1 MKMFEKA
8 EEGIVPA
15 AGERT
20 ADERRTGSEQVTA
33 WLLDGRFFTIDPG
46 GRITSWSPGAGET
59 FGWKRADVVGSPFV
73 ETLLAPS
80 EHPEQ
85 TAHID
90 ELFAGGAS
98 GCAALT
104 GDVAAV
110 DSQDGSLRAVFAMV
124 PIQLG
129 IGYEFNALL
138 QELATRSRSSG
149 TLAEL
154 RKRHESVLCLIDD
167 ALSGKGAEAAQTD
180 EGGRLAGA
188 LVVFEARPGDA
199 PADQV
204 DNVVS
209 IADAAGLEE
218 ARAQLDRAR
227 RDAED
232 ARVEL
237 RSLTGQL
244 EEARREAQRARNEV
258 DVARQEAGDAR
269 DSAALAGRE
278 IEGLRGQI
286 DESRRRDAELRAQV
300 ESARIRTEDAQRE
313 ADRLRAELQ
322 EARSEVHGGARDLG
336 TVRAELEAARAAAVE
351 SQAMSE
357 RRGVEL
363 ESLRATNERRGEELA
378 SLRAGAESLRSE
390 LERMESAFE
399 LAPVATALIA
409 PDGRYIAVNAAFCAL
424 VGHPRELILSG
435 DPPAIVYPDDAD
447 ASRALARRVL
457 AGQQRGARGYR
468 RYLHA
473 EGRALTTR
481 ESISLLRLGDGR
493 AEMLLVQLEETHGGE
508 DHIVIDAGLAVD
520 EARAS
525 ELVPAHD
532 VPAPDAVSADTMRR
546 ALEDEMFEL
555 HCQPLLDLRTN
566 EIDQYELLIRMIDPN
581 GRRILPDAFLGP
593 ARRAGLSEAIDRWV
607 VRRAIRLLAAADD
620 GVTLEV
626 NLSPAAVHDPGLP
639 ALIDEELGIVPVDP
653 ARLVLEVTGATAV
666 EHLDETREMAK
677 RLRGLGCR
685 FALDDF
691 RSTFGSF
698 RILKDVPIDYLK
710 LDGELVSSLSESRTS
725 QLIVKALVDVAAGT
739 GTKTVAVFVSD
750 DETLALLRQ
759 QGVDFAQGYKV
770 GRPRPVAE
778 LWPASVQGAL
788 PAPHDS

>member
-90 ELFAGGAS
+90 EPFA
-98 GCAALT
+98 
-104 GDVAAV
+104 
-110 DSQDGSLRAVFAMV
+110 
-124 PIQLG
+124 
-129 IGYEFNALL
+129 
-138 QELATRSRSSG
+138 
-149 TLAEL
+149 
-154 RKRHESVLCLIDD
+154 
-167 ALSGKGAEAAQTD
+167 
-180 EGGRLAGA
+180 
-188 LVVFEARPGDA
+188 GDA

-336 TVRAELEAARAAAVE
+336 TV
-351 SQAMSE
+351 
-357 RRGVEL
+357 
-363 ESLRATNERRGEELA
+363 
-378 SLRAGAESLRSE
+378 
-390 LERMESAFE
+390 
-399 LAPVATALIA
+399 
-409 PDGRYIAVNAAFCAL
+409 
-424 VGHPRELILSG
+424 
-435 DPPAIVYPDDAD
+435 
-447 ASRALARRVL
+447 
-457 AGQQRGARGYR
+457 
-468 RYLHA
+468 
-473 EGRALTTR
+473 
-481 ESISLLRLGDGR
+481 
-493 AEMLLVQLEETHGGE
+493 
-508 DHIVIDAGLAVD
+508 
-520 EARAS
+520 
-525 ELVPAHD
+525 
-532 VPAPDAVSADTMRR
+532 
-546 ALEDEMFEL
+546 
-555 HCQPLLDLRTN
+555 
-566 EIDQYELLIRMIDPN
+566 
-581 GRRILPDAFLGP
+581 
-593 ARRAGLSEAIDRWV
+593 
-607 VRRAIRLLAAADD
+607 
-620 GVTLEV
+620 
-626 NLSPAAVHDPGLP
+626 
-639 ALIDEELGIVPVDP
+639 
-653 ARLVLEVTGATAV
+653 
-666 EHLDETREMAK
+666 
-677 RLRGLGCR
+677 
-685 FALDDF
+685 
-691 RSTFGSF
+691 
-698 RILKDVPIDYLK
+698 
-710 LDGELVSSLSESRTS
+710 
-725 QLIVKALVDVAAGT
+725 
-739 GTKTVAVFVSD
+739 
-750 DETLALLRQ
+750 
-759 QGVDFAQGYKV
+759 
-770 GRPRPVAE
+770 
-778 LWPASVQGAL
+778 
-788 PAPHDS
+788 